1 MLAFYI
7 LVNPVKHQIPFN
19 VVQSEIVGKDLICL
33 FLPQTVSG
41 DVHCE
46 SAVSQAN
53 KRLHYPHSVMQ

>member
-33 FLPQTVSG
+33 FLPQTFSG

-46 SAVSQAN
+46 SAVSQAIDD
-53 KRLHYPHSVMQ
+53 LI